1 MDTLVMLGT
10 TEDGTFSVSVT
21 EEEPV
26 SVPPTKVLQVIVHRP
41 EVALGICAASASP
54 GVHDTDAPTL
64 VAIVPVA
71 LPKAYVSVCVALSV
85 SLFVLIVTA
94 EPRLTEL
101 EDTVGTLTPSV

>member
-1 MDTLVMLGT
+1 MPTVSLERVRTYPPNWEAMPLVASAVDTLVMLGT

-26 SVPPTKVLQVIVHRP
+26 SVPPTKVLQVTVHRP

-64 VAIVPVA
+64 VAIVPEA
-71 LPKAYVSVCVALSV
+71 LPKA
-85 SLFVLIVTA
+85 
-94 EPRLTEL
+94 
-101 EDTVGTLTPSV
+101 